1 MNTNTNTNSQNIL
14 LSTAYLPSIS
24 YLKALV
30 NSEILRIEQFE
41 NYIKQSYRNRCKI
54 YAANGVMSLSIP
66 VILATNKK
74 ILIKDVKIDYNV
86 AWQKQHFK
94 SIESAYR
101 TSPFYD
107 YLIDDFI
114 PFYSKEYKFLLDFN
128 LGLLNV
134 ILDIIQVDKQIL
146 LTEDYLHSPKE
157 TNDLRN
163 FFSPKKEN
171 PGINE
176 LKPYPQVFDHKFGF
190 QPDLSCID
198 LIFNLGS
205 DAYDYLIGK

>member
-1 MNTNTNTNSQNIL
+1 MKSIL
-14 LSTAYLPSIS
+14 LSSAYLPPIS
-24 YLKALV
+24 YLK
-30 NSEILRIEQFE
+30 EILGSGYVFIEQFE
-41 NYIKQSYRNRCKI
+41 NYLKQSYRNRCKI

-74 ILIKDVKIDYNV
+74 ILIKDVKIDYSL
-86 AWQKQHFK
+86 AWQKQHYK

-107 YLIDDFI
+107 YLIDDFM
-114 PFYSKEYKFLLDFN
+114 PFYIKEYKYLLDYN

-134 ILDIIQVDKQIL
+134 ILDIIQINKQIL
-146 LTEDYLHSPKE
+146 LTKDYIHAPQE
-157 TNDLRN
+157 TNDLRI
-163 FFSPKKEN
+163 FFSPKKEI
-171 PGINE
+171 PEIQE
-176 LKPYPQVFDHKFGF
+176 LKPYPQVFDHKYGF

-205 DAYDYLIGK
+205 DAYGYLIEKY